1 MWDKD
6 LVIKCAMNN
15 GWSPVKN
22 KNITVHRAT
31 TIFGS
36 DMGEWWIHQ
45 PEVLSIRRVTDIEL
59 KAYMRDVNI
68 NKLGL

>member
-1 MWDKD
+1 MMDKD
-6 LVIKCAMNN
+6 LVIKCAINS
-15 GWSPVKN
+15 GWSPVRD

-36 DMGEWWIHQ
+36 DMGEWWLHQ